1 MVGVSAPRAAAS
13 GGCAPTL
20 PPAGGRRTRWLLHST
35 ADSKIPAAQRAAGIL
50 VPVVGLEPTPCRQ
63 ERILSPSRLPFHHT
77 GKYAIFFY
85 RPERILSPSRRPR
98 KLRIPRF
105 GLASKARSLCCSSFP
120 HSAGL
125 VGSPGAS
132 ITPANMQFSSARQ
145 HQILRHY
152 TGCGGGIQVLFWRL
166 RAKMNGM

>member
-1 MVGVSAPRAAAS
+1 M
-13 GGCAPTL
+13 
-20 PPAGGRRTRWLLHST
+20 
-35 ADSKIPAAQRAAGIL
+35 

-105 GLASKARSLCCSSFP
+105 GLASKARSLRCSSFP

-125 VGSPGAS
+125 VGSPGVPS
-132 ITPANMQFSSARQ
+132 HRRICN
-145 HQILRHY
+145 
-152 TGCGGGIQVLFWRL
+152 VRL
-166 RAKMNGM
+166 RTRILYHTHPGISRRNSGGAPDFLGMAMEKNAVWRKNFVWRELRSSTVRDMIKSAGFLRKTANQARMGEVCK